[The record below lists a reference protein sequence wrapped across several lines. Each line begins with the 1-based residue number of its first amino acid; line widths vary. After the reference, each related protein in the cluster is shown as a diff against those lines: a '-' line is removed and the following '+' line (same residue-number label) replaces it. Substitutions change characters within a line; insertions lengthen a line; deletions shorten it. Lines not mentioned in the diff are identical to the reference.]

1 MRVHRHRRSPRRRRL
16 RTTAGLLGLLLLYGA
31 GPAPA
36 APAAEAPAAEP
47 WTAGPASGG
56 GTRPDRDGRPYFYLQ
71 GAPGTVFAD
80 KLSVTNPGRE
90 PRTVQLR
97 TEDAEGAWIALA
109 ATKVKVPP
117 RTRADVPFTVTVPA
131 GAPPG
136 DHPGAIVASATDG
149 REQRTPVQL
158 RVSGPTLAALS
169 VEDLKIDGG
178 GISYALV
185 NRGNTTL
192 APRVAVRAEG
202 VLGELLHRPEH
213 PVRELAPGR
222 RIELTEPW
230 PDGDAP
236 ALDRADARITV
247 TAAGGLREEAAA
259 TAHFV
264 AWGPVL
270 GGGAALLLAAA
281 GGALWIVRRRRGGE
295 EGAPNEG

>member
-1 MRVHRHRRSPRRRRL
+1 M
-16 RTTAGLLGLLLLYGA
+16 
-31 GPAPA
+31 PA
-36 APAAEAPAAEP
+36 ALAADS

-56 GTRPDRDGRPYFYLQ
+56 GTRPVGDGRPYFYLQ

-109 ATKVKVPP
+109 AAQVKVPP

-131 GAPPG
+131 GASPG
-136 DHPGAIVASATDG
+136 DHPGVIVASSPDG

-169 VEDLKIDGG
+169 VEDVKIGAA
-178 GISYALV
+178 GIGYALV

-202 VLGELLHRPEH
+202 VFGELLHRKAH
-213 PVRELAPGR
+213 SVRELAPGR

-230 PDGDAP
+230 PDDEAP

-247 TAAGGLREEAAA
+247 TAGGGIREEAAA

-264 AWGPVL
+264 ARGPVL
-270 GGGAALLLAAA
+270 GGGVALLLAGA

-295 EGAPNEG
+295 EGEPGEG